1 MVLLVEITND
11 ERKPT
16 MDNKVKD
23 YANMTMNELI
33 ECIIEDSKKAGTI
46 TYPLRTE
53 GYHQASNLLYTERLK

>member
-1 MVLLVEITND
+1 ME
-11 ERKPT
+11 
-16 MDNKVKD
+16 NKVND

-33 ECIIEDSKKAGTI
+33 ETIIEDSKKAGTI